1 MKVHQVIVAT
11 EQDTVLHRDLSC
23 FCYSDCEHFTTLKSK
38 LTTSKLSS
46 TRASRSNHDRDKS
59 LGTNQIVPEL
69 KSSKKK
75 ENTET
80 KQTRASKRRKFEREN
95 TTATDESTCM
105 PLDYRRC
112 LHDLGSCESFKKVQD
127 ECKKVEKRIEDIDT
141 YPHVTHILSDG
152 IEIDEDVVQCMSTDL
167 NTNIDLL
174 PCHVNSDGNCLPST
188 GSTFA
193 FGNKDQV
200 HEIRLRIVL
209 ELVKHEKYYL
219 NDSFLESGTYSQ
231 KSTEQTS
238 LKKQYA
244 QYSEYFIPGCKLSD
258 VKIRTIYRKEIE
270 SVIKDKTY
278 MGIWQ
283 IHALASVLKTP
294 IFSCY
299 SCLGNLNIR
308 RNLHRL
314 VKPVEECR
322 DEPTYC
328 GVHTEN
334 I

>member
-1 MKVHQVIVAT
+1 MKVHQVIVAI

-46 TRASRSNHDRDKS
+46 TRASWSNHDRDIS
-59 LGTNQIVPEL
+59 LGTKENVPEL
-69 KSSKKK
+69 KSSKRK

-80 KQTRASKRRKFEREN
+80 EQTRASKRRKFEREN
-95 TTATDESTCM
+95 TTATGESTCM

-112 LHDLGSCESFKKVQD
+112 LHDLGSCKYFKKVQD
-127 ECKKVEKRIEDIDT
+127 ECKKVEKRIEDLDT
-141 YPHVTHILSDG
+141 DPHVTHILSDD
-152 IEIDEDVVQCMSTDL
+152 IEIYKDVVQCMPTDL

-174 PCHVNSDGNCLPST
+174 PCQVNSDGNCLPST

-193 FGNKDQV
+193 FGNKCQV

-209 ELVKHEKYYL
+209 KLVKHEKYYL
-219 NDSFLESGTYSQ
+219 NDSFLESGTYSR
-231 KSTEQTS
+231 KGTEQTS
-238 LKKQYA
+238 LKKQYC
-244 QYSEYFIPGCKLSD
+244 EYFIPGCKLSD
-258 VKIRTIYRKEIE
+258 EKNRTIYRKEIE

-294 IFSCY
+294 SDNFWSAFCVFHANFWEKTHSFKICA
-299 SCLGNLNIR
+299 LKK
-308 RNLHRL
+308 RNEFR
-314 VKPVEECR
+314 
-322 DEPTYC
+322 
-328 GVHTEN
+328 
-334 I
+334 